1 MCFALA
7 ILAAQNIGAH
17 SIWVSGLA
25 FVCIFEKKIFSII
38 RGYVNKTQ
46 TNNRR
51 LNDTEQR
58 LINLKDK
65 TYQGLRCLN
74 NRINSHLELLSHFQ
88 ALIRAMENTHTDRPQ
103 NAEAPTTSPPRTE
116 NSQAR
121 HTPPAA
127 NTRSRSANTQEHAYE
142 NLPTTS
148 RNVTFNLRYG
158 SSAAPIVEQKFY
170 HICELCKKEEFLP
183 YKNYSPI
190 CEDCKPPG
198 AKNKVVFV
206 KIAKPDIYYYCA
218 CEECRIGAYTRCGEI

>member
-1 MCFALA
+1 MNRQEKLIQLAMCFALA

-38 RGYVNKTQ
+38 RGYVDKTQ

-74 NRINSHLELLSHFQ
+74 NRINSHSELLGHYQ
-88 ALIRAMENTHTDRPQ
+88 ARIRAMENTHTDRPQ
-103 NAEAPTTSPPRTE
+103 NAEAPTPSPPRTE

-121 HTPPAA
+121 HTPPPPIRARGQQTPRNMHTKICRLRHEMSLSIYAMDLLRRPSWNRNFTTYA
-127 NTRSRSANTQEHAYE
+127 NYARKKNFYPTRIIHQFVRTAS
-142 NLPTTS
+142 LPVRKTK
-148 RNVTFNLRYG
+148 LY
-158 SSAAPIVEQKFY
+158 
-170 HICELCKKEEFLP
+170 L
-183 YKNYSPI
+183 
-190 CEDCKPPG
+190 
-198 AKNKVVFV
+198 
-206 KIAKPDIYYYCA
+206 
-218 CEECRIGAYTRCGEI
+218 